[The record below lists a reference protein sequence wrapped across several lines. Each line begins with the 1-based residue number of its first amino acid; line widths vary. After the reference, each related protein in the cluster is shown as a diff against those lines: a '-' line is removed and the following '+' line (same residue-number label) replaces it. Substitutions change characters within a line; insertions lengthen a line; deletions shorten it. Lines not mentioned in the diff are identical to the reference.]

1 MIYDTKE
8 NLQNYKGISKNLDLA
23 LDYLERADL
32 SGMEAGRYEIDGS
45 HVFALVQAPQTRP
58 QEQCRWEAHKK
69 YIDIQYLIDG
79 QETIGFQKTEA
90 MVISEAY
97 NAEKDLVFF
106 RENGEGFFPRLVPGS
121 FVICFPTDAHKP
133 LICEGEPQS
142 IKKVIVKVEVQS
154 PTLE

>member
-90 MVISEAY
+90 MAVSEAY
-97 NAEKDLVFF
+97 NA
-106 RENGEGFFPRLVPGS
+106 REGSCLFPRKRRRL
-121 FVICFPTDAHKP
+121 FPPARSRQLRDLLPDGRAQAP
-133 LICEGEPQS
+133 DLRGRA
-142 IKKVIVKVEVQS
+142 
-154 PTLE
+154 